1 MGQIPPEITKLS
13 KSWKPRRVNRG
24 PKNSQEKTSRAP
36 TKVSWAL
43 PRCHPA
49 PTKVS
54 WALPRCHPAPTKV
67 SWAMPRCHPAP
78 TKVSW
83 ALPRC
88 HPAPTKV
95 SWALPRCHPAPTKVS
110 WAMPRCHTYGPEA
123 LHALGNI
130 TLIQQLPVPL
140 PLGVRN
146 IICKDTHVF
155 SGSNRESTPR
165 QTTPEW
171 RQRSNYLFNNKR
183 KNVSNRPRILQ
194 WARTH

>member
-1 MGQIPPEITKLS
+1 MGLDQSPGAERRGKNLAWGMGQIPPEITKLS

-24 PKNSQEKTSRAP
+24 PKNSQEKTSR
-36 TKVSWAL
+36 
-43 PRCHPA
+43 
-49 PTKVS
+49 
-54 WALPRCHPAPTKV
+54 
-67 SWAMPRCHPAP
+67 AP